1 MQDFEK
7 LGAFYLGNIYD
18 RAAGKRTDDIL
29 LYDSKD
35 LTTHAVCVGMT
46 GSGKTGL
53 CIGLLEEAAID
64 GIPSIVIDPKG
75 DMGNLL
81 LTFPNLQ
88 PSDFLPWVDEAE
100 AARKNMTPAQFA
112 EKTADLWKNG
122 LASWG
127 QDASRIAMLKEKA
140 EMAVYTPGSDAG
152 LPLSIVKSFAAP
164 PEALRADQD
173 AMRDRIMASVSGL
186 LALLGIEADPIQS
199 REHILLSNIFG
210 TVWKAGRD
218 LGLPD
223 LIRNIQDPPFKSVG
237 VFDLESFYSSK
248 DRMALAM
255 RLNNMLASPGFS
267 AWMTGEPLDI
277 QRLLY
282 AASGKPR
289 ISILS
294 IAHLNDSERM
304 FFVTMLL
311 NEVISW
317 MRAQPGTSS
326 LRAIL
331 YMDEIFGYFPPTAN
345 PPSKIPMLTLLK
357 QARAYGLG
365 CVLATQNPVDLD
377 YKGLSNTGTWF
388 IGRLQTERDK
398 MRVLDGLEGASGTA
412 GKAFNRSEMEQV
424 LAGLGQRVFLMNNV
438 HDDAPVLFETRW
450 AMSYLRGP
458 LTRAQIQQLM
468 APRKEE
474 AKAASPAPV
483 MSASAP
489 VATASAKPVVAPG
502 VTELYMTASKMPVEG
517 SSVVLRPALLANV
530 KMHFT
535 DAKSKT
541 DQWQTRC
548 LLAEIPD
555 EAGML
560 AWDSSEIL
568 AADPQVAKGAP
579 SGAKYAD
586 LPAPAG
592 QAASYKAWDKS
603 LKDYV
608 YESIVLNLFQCAAL
622 KEVSKP
628 EEEEGD
634 FRGRLAQSAREE
646 RDAALDKVNKS
657 YSGKMTTL
665 QNRIR
670 AAEAKIEREKA
681 QYKDQKFKTVLS
693 MGATVLGAMLGRR
706 AASVTTVGRAATTMR
721 SAGRIADQKGDVAYA
736 ETNLEALNQ
745 QYAALDA
752 EYQAALEKI
761 KAQYDAAAIELQ
773 EISIRPK
780 KADISVQRLAL
791 CWTPWSVDAQGMTEK
806 LF

>member
-18 RAAGKRTDDIL
+18 RAAGKRTEDIL

-64 GIPSIVIDPKG
+64 GIPAIVIDPKG
-75 DMGNLL
+75 DIGNLL

-88 PSDFLPWVDEAE
+88 PADFLPWVDAAE
-100 AARKNMTPAQFA
+100 AARKNMTPEQFA
-112 EKTADLWKNG
+112 EKTADTWKNG

-127 QDASRIAMLKEKA
+127 QDASRIAMLKDKA
-140 EMAVYTPGSDAG
+140 DMAIYTPGSDAG

-164 PEALRADQD
+164 PESLRGDQD
-173 AMRDRIMASVSGL
+173 AMRDRIMAAVSGL
-186 LALLGIEADPIQS
+186 LALLGVDADPIQS
-199 REHILLSNIFG
+199 REHILLSNIFSA
-210 TVWKAGRD
+210 VWQEGRD

-223 LIRNIQDPPFKSVG
+223 LIRAIQDPPFKSVG

-248 DRMALAM
+248 DRMTLAM

-267 AWMTGEPLDI
+267 AWMNGEPMDI

-282 AASGKPR
+282 APAGKPR

-345 PPSKIPMLTLLK
+345 PPSKTPMLTLLK

-398 MRVLDGLEGASGTA
+398 MRVLDGLEGASGSA
-412 GKAFNRSEMEQV
+412 GKSFNRAEMEQI

-450 AMSYLRGP
+450 VMSYLRGP
-458 LTRAQIQQLM
+458 MTRAQIQQLM
-468 APRKEE
+468 DQRKS
-474 AKAASPAPV
+474 AAEQPASV
-483 MSASAP
+483 MASAGP
-489 VATASAKPVVAPG
+489 VATASTRPVVAPG
-502 VTELYMTASKMPVEG
+502 ITELFLAASKMPVDG

-535 DAKSKT
+535 NAKTKT
-541 DQWQTRC
+541 DEWQTRC
-548 LLAEIPD
+548 LMAEIP
-555 EAGML
+555 ENAGMMDWE
-560 AWDSSEIL
+560 ASDIL
-568 AADPQVAKGAP
+568 ASEPQFSSGAIA
-579 SGAKYAD
+579 GAKYAD
-586 LPAPAG
+586 LPAPAA

-608 YESIVLNLFQCAAL
+608 YESIVLNLFTCPAL

-634 FRGRLAQSAREE
+634 FRGRLAQSAREQ
-646 RDAALDKVNKS
+646 RDRELEKINKTYGS
-657 YSGKMTTL
+657 KMTAL

-681 QYKDQKFKTVLS
+681 QYKDQKLKTFLS
-693 MGATVLGAMLGRR
+693 MGSTVLGAMLGRK

-721 SAGRIADQKGDVAYA
+721 SAGRISAQKGDVAHA
-736 ETNLEALNQ
+736 ETSLEALNR
-745 QYAALDA
+745 QYADLDA
-752 EYQAALEKI
+752 EYQAVLEKI
-761 KAQYDAAAIELQ
+761 RSQYEAEAMDLE
-773 EISIRPK
+773 EIAIRPRK
-780 KADISVQRLAL
+780 SDIGVQRLAL